1 VADVSRSQFTSLN
14 AEIQLRATQVALTE
28 GLAVAVSDAVNLP
41 ANNVLPQTSDN
52 SNSVGTLSTMAAA
65 NYDQWQLQAVM
76 DKLDELINALRR

>member
-1 VADVSRSQFTSLN
+1 MADVLRSQFTSLN

-28 GLAVAVSDAVNLP
+28 GLVVAVSDAVNLP
-41 ANNVLPQTSDN
+41 SNNVLPQTSDN

-65 NYDQWQLQAVM
+65 NYDQWQLHAVM

>member
-1 VADVSRSQFTSLN
+1 MADVSRSQFTSLN